1 MIIVSIVAVD
11 LFMDAVTDIM
21 RGFLI
26 NIGVVGMLVNVNVN
40 MFVSAKIAFE
50 FAVLEPL
57 EEFRC

>member
-1 MIIVSIVAVD
+1 M
-11 LFMDAVTDIM
+11 FMDAVTDIM

-40 MFVSAKIAFE
+40 MFVSATIAFE